1 MVNPS
6 LHCTRKRGCE
16 EGVLFGYTIVPGNVV
31 PCVSLEYTVSRHV
44 SVKKAICLASNML
57 PPCVCVVPGNEVQ
70 YVSLENTVPRHV
82 AAMKA
87 TWLAIQ
93 FYQEKCG
100 TICIF
105 GITQK

>member
-1 MVNPS
+1 MCV
-6 LHCTRKRGCE
+6 
-16 EGVLFGYTIVPGNVV
+16 FGI
-31 PCVSLEYTVSRHV
+31 TVSRQV

-87 TWLAIQ
+87 ICLAIQ